1 LAVVSSD
8 RKEENTMKI
17 KYYGHAAFRLTTDKG
32 VTLIFDPYQSGAY
45 DGALSYGKITDEA
58 DIVLTSHGHD
68 DHNYTKDIKGAFT
81 LVNNAGTCEVKGVKI
96 KGIPSHHDGSKGKER
111 GNNLIFLIEAD
122 GMTVAHAGDLG
133 HSLDKGVLKEIGK
146 IDVLMLPVGGF
157 FTIDAQEASK
167 VMKDIK
173 PAITIPMHF
182 KTDKSSFP
190 IAKVEE
196 FTSGKK
202 NVRAAKANELEIK
215 KETLPKVAEIVVL
228 DYAL

>member
-1 LAVVSSD
+1 
-8 RKEENTMKI
+8 MKI
-17 KYYGHAAFRLTTDKG
+17 KYYGHAAFRLTTDTG
-32 VTLIFDPYQSGAY
+32 VRLIFDPYQSGAF

-58 DIVLTSHGHD
+58 DIVLTSHDHD

-81 LVNNAGTCEVKGVKI
+81 LVNKAGAYEVKGVRI
-96 KGIPSHHDGSKGKER
+96 KGVPSHHDGSKGKER
-111 GNNLIFLIEAD
+111 GNNLIFVVEAD

-133 HSLDKGVLKEIGK
+133 HALDKEALKEIGK

-157 FTIDAQEASK
+157 FTIDAQEASG
-167 VMKDIK
+167 VMNDIK

-190 IAKVEE
+190 ITKVEE
-196 FTSGKK
+196 FTRSKS

-215 KETLPKVAEIVVL
+215 KETLPKGAEIIVL